1 MLSRLLVQPF
11 HISMHLFIKNISM
24 HISQCEIPLW
34 NQYILLQNSATKSKK
49 PPKYSNRSYWYRR
62 LQLFGPPQ
70 AAPRYQLNRPRPLQA
85 GAPCQ
90 LKDSASP
97 QFDAEPGTNNKI
109 EGISKI

>member
-1 MLSRLLVQPF
+1 
-11 HISMHLFIKNISM
+11 M
-24 HISQCEIPLW
+24 HISPCEIPLW

-109 EGISKI
+109 EGSNVSSVIHPTKQERSQKISTPNIRI